1 MPDSPARL
9 RLAAA
14 TRLLTV
20 AALSA
25 DTVPESELE
34 AAADAAESALE
45 ALGDLGPPIRRRRD
59 AESRYGHYLPRSPLV
74 GSLNAMS
81 PPLEFSMDDEGVHAW
96 GTFGTPSEGPPGYVH
111 GGWVALAF
119 DEALGMANAAAGHSG
134 MTARLTIRY
143 RRPTPLHIPV
153 RIDAR
158 TERVEGRRIVTVGTL
173 HVADQ
178 LTAEAEGLFVS
189 ISDDR
194 AREYFGED

>member
-1 MPDSPARL
+1 
-9 RLAAA
+9 
-14 TRLLTV
+14 
-20 AALSA
+20 
-25 DTVPESELE
+25 
-34 AAADAAESALE
+34 
-45 ALGDLGPPIRRRRD
+45 
-59 AESRYGHYLPRSPLV
+59 
-74 GSLNAMS
+74 
-81 PPLEFSMDDEGVHAW
+81 
-96 GTFGTPSEGPPGYVH
+96 
-111 GGWVALAF
+111 
-119 DEALGMANAAAGHSG
+119 MANAAAGHSG